1 MPWTGTHHQPAPFA
15 LPSPAAAAIVVA
27 IMLLTGCMSPEQARR
42 AIRWDVYLM
51 IAGSFG
57 VSAGLEQSGGAA
69 AIANLIVTIGKSAGG
84 GNFTIA
90 AV

>member
-1 MPWTGTHHQPAPFA
+1 MF
-15 LPSPAAAAIVVA
+15 LAAAMAA
-27 IMLLTGCMSPEQARR
+27 LTLTVHPPIARLYCCSHLNTAVLSPQS
-42 AIRWDVYLM
+42 
-51 IAGSFG
+51 GSFG

-69 AIANLIVTIGKSAGG
+69 AIANLIVSIGKSAGG